1 MPPQELVRKA
11 VQNELKAAK
20 TEGINHMYRS
30 RKETPR
36 GSQTR
41 LYCETRDAMVGL
53 TIANNDQPLTPEQV
67 KAEEAR
73 LDSYTR
79 NPDELRKK
87 RQQEQEDADRVT
99 RIMRAIP
106 DAFLFEYDGTEPG
119 TATVGKQ
126 GDELVRL
133 RFRPNPHYVPP
144 SRVEQVLS
152 GMQGMLLIDTN
163 AYRIARIDGTLAKE
177 VAFGWG
183 ILGHLD
189 KGGHFLVEQSD
200 IGDGSWD
207 TRRMS
212 LSFTG
217 KILLFKHLDIKSTE
231 VTSDYRQVPR
241 DLTFAQGVEMLKKH
255 LQELA
260 ENQVGVK
267 NQK

>member
-1 MPPQELVRKA
+1 MKRTREFRVWRWPRMALLLVCLGSARADQTPPMPPMPPQELVRKA

-133 RFRPNPHYVPP
+133 RFRPNPHYVP
-144 SRVEQVLS
+144 
-152 GMQGMLLIDTN
+152 
-163 AYRIARIDGTLAKE
+163 
-177 VAFGWG
+177 
-183 ILGHLD
+183 
-189 KGGHFLVEQSD
+189 
-200 IGDGSWD
+200 
-207 TRRMS
+207 
-212 LSFTG
+212 
-217 KILLFKHLDIKSTE
+217 
-231 VTSDYRQVPR
+231 
-241 DLTFAQGVEMLKKH
+241 
-255 LQELA
+255 
-260 ENQVGVK
+260 
-267 NQK
+267 